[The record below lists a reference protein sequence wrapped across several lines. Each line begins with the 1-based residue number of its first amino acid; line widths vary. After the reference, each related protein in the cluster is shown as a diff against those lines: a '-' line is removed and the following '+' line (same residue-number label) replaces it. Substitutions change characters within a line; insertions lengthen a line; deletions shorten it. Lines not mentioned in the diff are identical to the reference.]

1 MADRV
6 SHNEAV
12 VVGLEK
18 RIHNNGWSSY
28 DEIVS
33 AMIEVGEIDT
43 STERCDVYLFGI
55 KHTVQEVEEW
65 IKS

>member
-12 VVGLEK
+12 VTGLEK
-18 RIHNNGWSSY
+18 RIHNNGWGSY
-28 DEIVS
+28 DEIES

-43 STERCDVYLFGI
+43 STTPCDIYLFGI
-55 KHTVQEVEEW
+55 RHTVEEVEEW